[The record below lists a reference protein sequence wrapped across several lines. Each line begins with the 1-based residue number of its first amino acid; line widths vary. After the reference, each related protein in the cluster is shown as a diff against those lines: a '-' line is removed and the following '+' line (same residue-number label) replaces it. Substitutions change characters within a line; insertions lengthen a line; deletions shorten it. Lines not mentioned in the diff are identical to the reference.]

1 MSDLYVSQRDV
12 TITSTSGHT
21 IHFPKG
27 VPKAVPSDLRRACL
41 EAGVLPAE
49 NTDLTDLG
57 GRVPSARNEVP
68 LSMSERDDLI
78 REAIAEMLSTRKR
91 GDFTAAGLPRV
102 DQMAKLTGFEVSPA
116 DRDRLW
122 LELRQGG
129 EA

>member
-41 EAGVLPAE
+41 EAGVLPATD
-49 NTDLTDLG
+49 TDLSDLG
-57 GRVPSARNEVP
+57 GRVPTTRPEAPMSP
-68 LSMSERDDLI
+68 SERDDLI
-78 REAIAEMLSTRKR
+78 REAIGEMLSTRKR

-102 DQMAKLTGFEVSPA
+102 DQISKLTGFEVSPA

-122 LELRQGG
+122 LELRQGAEG
-129 EA
+129 